1 MASSSEPAMTAI
13 ASARRRRAAV
23 PVFSARAALFA
34 ALAFTLAGTAVAQE
48 PQTAATTTFTP
59 ELGMPGKDVI
69 WLPTSDALMTAMLDA
84 AQVKPGELVI
94 DLGSGD
100 GRIPIAAARDYGAR
114 ARGIEYNPDLVKLS
128 RENAVKAGVADK
140 VEFIEGDIFKLDWST
155 ADVLT
160 LYLLP
165 ELNLQIRE
173 DVLSMKPGTRVVSNA
188 FAMGDWKADRVL
200 KIDGRTAYF
209 WVVPANLRGVWRVS
223 MPGRAGLTLMLDQK
237 HQAILSATA
246 RRGGR
251 TIQVKGATVSGPELT
266 LALVGLGD
274 DLSVRARLENGVL
287 RGEARTPSGQ
297 VFPLTARRRS
307 ERF

>member
-1 MASSSEPAMTAI
+1 MTPI
-13 ASARRRRAAV
+13 ATTRRRRPAA
-23 PVFSARAALFA
+23 PVLAALTALIAAFA
-34 ALAFTLAGTAVAQE
+34 GGFWQMAAAQE
-48 PQTAATTTFTP
+48 PQATAVTTFTP

-69 WLPTSDALMTAMLDA
+69 WLPTSDALMRAVLDA

-114 ARGIEYNPDLVKLS
+114 ARGIEYNPDLVRLS
-128 RENAVKAGVADK
+128 RENAAKAGVAHK
-140 VEFIEGDIFKLDWST
+140 VEFIEGDIFKIDWSA

-173 DVLSMKPGTRVVSNA
+173 DVLAMKPGTRVVSNA

-200 KIDGRTAYF
+200 KIEGRTAYF
-209 WVVPANLRGVWRVS
+209 WVVPANLSGVWRVRI
-223 MPGRAGLTLMLDQK
+223 PGRAGVTLTLDQK

-251 TIQVKGATVSGPELT
+251 TIAVESATVSGPELT
-266 LALVGLGD
+266 LSLVGLGD

-297 VFPLTARRRS
+297 VFPLTAHRRS
-307 ERF
+307 NRR

>member
-1 MASSSEPAMTAI
+1 MTPI
-13 ASARRRRAAV
+13 ATTRRRRPAA
-23 PVFSARAALFA
+23 PVLAALTALIAAFA
-34 ALAFTLAGTAVAQE
+34 GGFWQMAAAQE
-48 PQTAATTTFTP
+48 PQAAAVTTFTP

-69 WLPTSDALMTAMLDA
+69 WLPTSDALMRAMLDA

-114 ARGIEYNPDLVKLS
+114 ARGIEYNPDLVRLS
-128 RENAVKAGVADK
+128 RENAAKAGVAHK
-140 VEFIEGDIFKLDWST
+140 VEFIEGDIFKIDWSA

-173 DVLSMKPGTRVVSNA
+173 DVLAMKPGTRVVSNA

-200 KIDGRTAYF
+200 KIEGRTAYF
-209 WVVPANLRGVWRVS
+209 WVVPANLSGVWRVRI
-223 MPGRAGLTLMLDQK
+223 PGRAGVTLTLDQK

-251 TIQVKGATVSGPELT
+251 TIAVESATVSGPELT
-266 LALVGLGD
+266 LSLVGLGD

-297 VFPLTARRRS
+297 VFPLTAHRRS
-307 ERF
+307 NRR